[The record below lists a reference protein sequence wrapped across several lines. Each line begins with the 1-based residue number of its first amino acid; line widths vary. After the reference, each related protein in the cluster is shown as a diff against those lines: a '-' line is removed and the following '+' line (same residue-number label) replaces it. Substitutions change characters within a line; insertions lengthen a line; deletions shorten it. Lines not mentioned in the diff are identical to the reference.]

1 MSAGKSRN
9 KYNICVVTGTRAE
22 YGLLKPLLYKLKNS
36 KDFLLK
42 LAVTGSHLNGD
53 LGNTQQ
59 EIIGD
64 GFSIAVRVPLPL
76 EDNSNKGMVLATSKA
91 MSGFAEYFDKD
102 RPDMLIVLGDRY
114 EILAAG
120 IAAHFMRIP
129 IAHISGGDIT
139 EGAIDNSIR
148 HCLTKLSDI
157 HFPGCKQSADR
168 IIQMGENPEC
178 VFNVGEL
185 GVENCLNMPLMSLK
199 ELADDLGFPG
209 VMEDFCVVT
218 FHPATMEEAS
228 PEKQV
233 YELIE
238 AMDLQKNMS
247 YIITLANADAG
258 GRLINAIWEKECL
271 NRKNWYV
278 IPSLGVV
285 RYLSA
290 VKYAKAVV
298 GNSSSGLI
306 EAPALG
312 TPTINIGSR
321 QKGRMQAKSVV
332 SCVPIADDIKSA
344 FIKVLS
350 DDFRLAMHDQVFPFG
365 KGDTSDIIAKNIS
378 SYLDIHI
385 KCKVQ

>member
-42 LAVTGSHLNGD
+42 LAVTGSHLNRD
-53 LGNTQQ
+53 WGNTQQ
-59 EIIGD
+59 EIIDD
-64 GFSIAVRVPLPL
+64 GFSIDIRIPLPL

-91 MSGFAEYFDKD
+91 ISCFAEYFDKD
-102 RPDMLIVLGDRY
+102 RPDMLVVLGDRY

-139 EGAIDNSIR
+139 EGAIDNAIR

-157 HFPGCKQSADR
+157 HFPGCQQSADR

-185 GVENCLNMPLMSLK
+185 GVENCLNMPLMSRK

-218 FHPATMEEAS
+218 FHPATMEDVS

-238 AMDLQKNMS
+238 AMDLQENMS
-247 YIITLANADAG
+247 YIITLANADAC
-258 GRLINAIWEKECL
+258 GRLINVIWEKECL

-278 IPSLGVV
+278 LPSLGVV

-290 VKYAKAVV
+290 VKYARAVV

-332 SCVPIADDIKSA
+332 SCVPIADDINMA
-344 FIKVLS
+344 FYKVLS
-350 DDFRLAMHDQVFPFG
+350 NQFAYDSIMGSLPYG
-365 KGDTSDIIAKNIS
+365 KGDASVQIIQHLNEFLNKE
-378 SYLDIHI
+378 
-385 KCKVQ
+385 

>member
-1 MSAGKSRN
+1 MNAVKSRN

-42 LAVTGSHLNGD
+42 LAVTGSHLNRD

-59 EIIGD
+59 EIIDD
-64 GFSIAVRVPLPL
+64 GFSIDVRIPLPL

-120 IAAHFMRIP
+120 IAANFMRIP
-129 IAHISGGDIT
+129 VAHISGGDIT

-185 GVENCLNMPLMSLK
+185 GVENCLNMHLMSRK

-209 VMEDFCVVT
+209 VMKDFCVVT
-218 FHPATMEEAS
+218 FHPATMEDVS

-238 AMDLQKNMS
+238 AMDLQENMF

-258 GRLINAIWEKECL
+258 GRLINAIWEKECFD
-271 NRKNWYV
+271 RKNWYV

-290 VKYAKAVV
+290 VKYARAVV

-332 SCVPIADDIKSA
+332 SCAPIADYIKSA
-344 FIKVLS
+344 FMKVLS
-350 DDFRLAMHDQVFPFG
+350 DYFRLVMHEQVLPFG
-365 KGDTSDIIAKNIS
+365 KGDTSRGIYEKILVFLGNN
-378 SYLDIHI
+378 
-385 KCKVQ
+385 